1 MCFGGGGSTQ
11 PRVAKYQS
19 KNDAAVITGK
29 QTGVENPK
37 DTKKASDELKI
48 QREKEEGR
56 YVDPSITTAEKL
68 TSPTTGGGGMTMAD
82 KAARTARQNKAK
94 SLARARL
101 EENPFLVDLNQGQLN
116 YVFRITTLTP
126 TCTCT
131 RTS

>member
-56 YVDPSITTAEKL
+56 YVDPSIATAEKL
-68 TSPTTGGGGMTMAD
+68 TSPTRSRGGMTMAD

-101 EENPFLVDLNQGQLN
+101 GRRSISGGP
-116 YVFRITTLTP
+116 RS
-126 TCTCT
+126 
-131 RTS
+131 RTA